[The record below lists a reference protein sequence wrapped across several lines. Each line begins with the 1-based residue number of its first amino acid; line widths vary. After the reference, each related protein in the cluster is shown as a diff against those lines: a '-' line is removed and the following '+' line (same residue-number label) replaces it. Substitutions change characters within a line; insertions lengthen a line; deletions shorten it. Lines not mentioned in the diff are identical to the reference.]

1 VTLVAEEKVQHH
13 NQFEN
18 TGSIGENENGIKIYM
33 DRRLQSHPERIE
45 IDVGGL
51 WTLKRL
57 YVVGFDR
64 LANAGYSNG

>member
-1 VTLVAEEKVQHH
+1 MTLVAEEKVQHH
-13 NQFEN
+13 DQFMK
-18 TGSIGENENGIKIYM
+18 TGSIGENGIKIYM

-64 LANAGYSNG
+64 LANAGYSSG